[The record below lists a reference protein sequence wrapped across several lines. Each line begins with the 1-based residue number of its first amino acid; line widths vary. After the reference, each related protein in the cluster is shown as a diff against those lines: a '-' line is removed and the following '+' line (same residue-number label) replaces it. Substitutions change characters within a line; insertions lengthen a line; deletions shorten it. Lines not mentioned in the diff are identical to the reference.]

1 MCFIHFTV
9 TALITLLEFPT
20 VSIVAIIIVIV
31 NGSVYEELTG
41 ELYTSK

>member
-1 MCFIHFTV
+1 MCFIRFTV

-20 VSIVAIIIVIV
+20 VSIVAIIVIV